1 MRNMSS
7 SKSFE
12 TTKFLTGLRGY
23 AALAVFMVHSSLVL
37 NGTNPTISN
46 ILNFGK
52 YGVVVFFVLSAFTI
66 YMSISRSQDFAF
78 KKYTIRRFF
87 RIYPLYLIMI
97 VAGTLVG
104 GIAFYNNL
112 FDVNTGIAS
121 LLNHLSFAN
130 LINLPYRN
138 NVLGV
143 EWTITVE
150 VFFYILIPI
159 IWLILKKDKRLL
171 LPLSVIFTG
180 ITLIPIIIL
189 PYYAGQENAN
199 NFTLWMVEIYFLTYL
214 IGIILYIIWEKTKN
228 VKWNNTYLIIW
239 LCLLFLYQVV
249 IPHEYITNVIM
260 VSLWT
265 AGLILILRSRTKLMR
280 TLFENK
286 AIEHIGLISYSFYL
300 IHFMVLGYVSQYDKG
315 ISALLLSLLATIVIS
330 SITYRLIEIP
340 FQNLGKRISQ

>member
-1 MRNMSS
+1 MDKTKPYES
-7 SKSFE
+7 
-12 TTKFLTGLRGY
+12 TKFLTGLRGY
-23 AALAVFMVHSSLVL
+23 AAIAVFMVHASILL
-37 NGTNPTISN
+37 NVENTHLNS

-52 YGVVVFFVLSAFTI
+52 FGVVVFFVLSAFTI
-66 YMSISRSQDFAF
+66 YMSISRSQNFEF
-78 KKYTIRRFF
+78 KKYVIRRLF

-159 IWLILKKDKRLL
+159 IWLILRRDKRLL
-171 LPLSVIFTG
+171 LPLSIILAA

-189 PYYAGQENAN
+189 PYKSGAVDLND
-199 NFTLWMVEIYFLTYL
+199 FSIWFVEIYFLTYL
-214 IGIILYIIWEKTKN
+214 IGIILYLVWEKTKKMN
-228 VKWNNTYLIIW
+228 WNNYYVLFWIAILCIYPLIA
-239 LCLLFLYQVV
+239 
-249 IPHEYITNVIM
+249 PHEYIINVVLI
-260 VSLWT
+260 SLWT
-265 AGLILILRSRTKLMR
+265 AGLILILRTRTKLMR
-280 TLFENK
+280 NIFENK
-286 AIEHIGLISYSFYL
+286 AIEYIGLISYSFYL
-300 IHFMVLGYVSQYDKG
+300 IHFLVIKFINEYNRGL
-315 ISALLLSLLATIVIS
+315 SALIISFFITLLVSSLS
-330 SITYRLIEIP
+330 YRFIEIP
-340 FQNLGKRISQ
+340 FQNLGKNFTK

>member
-1 MRNMSS
+1 MKNMSS
-7 SKSFE
+7 SESFE

-37 NGTNPTISN
+37 NGTNPRISN

-66 YMSISRSQDFAF
+66 YMSISKSQQFSF
-78 KKYTIRRFF
+78 KKYFTRRFL
-87 RIYPLYLIMI
+87 RIYPLYMIMI
-97 VAGTLVG
+97 LFGSLLG
-104 GIAFYNNL
+104 GIAFYNNI
-112 FDVNTGIAS
+112 FEVNTGITS

-171 LPLSVIFTG
+171 LPLGLISTG
-180 ITLIPIIIL
+180 ITLIPIILL
-189 PYYAGQENAN
+189 PYNAGQGDVN

-214 IGIILYIIWEKTKN
+214 IRIILYIIWEKTK
-228 VKWNNTYLIIW
+228 VMKWNNAWLIFWIGI
-239 LCLLFLYQVV
+239 LFLYQLV
-249 IPHEYITNVIM
+249 ISHEYITNVIM
-260 VSLWT
+260 VSIWT
-265 AGLILILRSRTKLMR
+265 AGLILILRSRTNLMR
-280 TLFENK
+280 SLFENK

-300 IHFMVLGYVSQYDKG
+300 IHFLVLGFVSQYDKG
-315 ISALLLSLLATIVIS
+315 ISALILSLLATIVVSTIA
-330 SITYRLIEIP
+330 YRLIEIP